1 MWYISLLAFDYL
13 ASVPPPSPGAG
24 RTSDTMLWS
33 RHTVSPSEP
42 ETQTGT
48 VPSPSGDTAPR
59 RAHETKCWREHASGT
74 GRKHCRY
81 CIVESHWS
89 SVSSRASLPNCAV
102 VHCSLISHPSSVI
115 SRCRRHGRSGQSSD
129 PSLRQSVPPRCAD
142 QIGRASQVNAACTGR
157 GRVVRSDFPI

>member
-48 VPSPSGDTAPR
+48 VPSPLG
-59 RAHETKCWREHASGT
+59 
-74 GRKHCRY
+74 
-81 CIVESHWS
+81 
-89 SVSSRASLPNCAV
+89 
-102 VHCSLISHPSSVI
+102 
-115 SRCRRHGRSGQSSD
+115 RHGPAQGTRNEV
-129 PSLRQSVPPRCAD
+129 LA
-142 QIGRASQVNAACTGR
+142 
-157 GRVVRSDFPI
+157 